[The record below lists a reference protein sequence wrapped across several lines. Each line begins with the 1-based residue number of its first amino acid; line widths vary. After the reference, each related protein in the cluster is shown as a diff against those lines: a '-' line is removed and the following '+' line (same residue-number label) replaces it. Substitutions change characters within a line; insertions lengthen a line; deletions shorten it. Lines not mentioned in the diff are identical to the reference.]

1 MNGHLDHRA
10 EAGMRRRDFFTLLG
24 GAAAAWPLTA
34 RAQQAGGMRRVGVL
48 LGNSEG
54 DAQAVAGLAAFNKA
68 LAGLGWVEG
77 RNLHADY
84 RWGAADV
91 GRMQAYAKELVG
103 LKPDLLVAQTTPAT
117 AALQRETK
125 AIPIVFVVVS
135 DPVGSGFV
143 ASLPRPGGTMTG
155 FVNIEGS
162 VAGKWI
168 EILKDIAPAVSA
180 AALLY
185 NPDTA
190 PYFTY
195 YLEPFEAAA
204 RSSGIEPMA
213 TVVRTDD
220 DIERAVARL
229 ANRGGAGLVLTPDSF
244 LTTTHSVDLI
254 VSLAARH
261 RVPAIYPYRYFVAA
275 GGLISYG
282 TDNTDLYRRSATY
295 VDRILK
301 GAKPADLP
309 VQLPTKFEMAVN
321 LKAAQALGLNLS
333 REFLL
338 LADEVI
344 E

>member
-1 MNGHLDHRA
+1 MVTSIICA
-10 EAGMRRRDFFTLLG
+10 EAGMRRRDFITLLG
-24 GAAAAWPLTA
+24 SAAAWPLTA
-34 RAQQAGGMRRVGVL
+34 RAQQAGGMRRVGML
-48 LGNSEG
+48 LGQSE
-54 DAQAVAGLAAFNKA
+54 AEPQTVAALAAFGRA

-77 RNLHADY
+77 RNLHVDY

-91 GRMQAYAKELVG
+91 DRIQAFAKELVG
-103 LKPDLLVAQTTPAT
+103 LKPDLLVAQATPAT

-125 AIPIVFVVVS
+125 TIPTVFVVVS

-143 ASLPRPGGTMTG
+143 ASLPHPGGNFTG

-168 EILKDIAPAVSA
+168 EVLKDIAPGTSY
-180 AALLY
+180 AALMF
-185 NPDTA
+185 NPETA
-190 PYFTY
+190 PYSNY
-195 YLEPFEAAA
+195 YVQPFEAAA
-204 RSSGIEPMA
+204 RSVAIEPA
-213 TVVRTDD
+213 TAPIRSEA
-220 DIERAVARL
+220 DIERVVTSLGERL
-229 ANRGGAGLVLTPDSF
+229 GAGLLVMPDTF
-244 LTTTHSVDLI
+244 TGAKRNLDLI
-254 VSLAARH
+254 VSLTARM
-261 RVPAIYPYRYFVAA
+261 RVPTIYPYRYMVDA

-282 TDNTDLYRRSATY
+282 TDNTDLWRRSATY

-321 LKAAQALGLNLS
+321 LKTAQALGLNLS